1 MKTAVVALRPE
12 ALAIAQ
18 TPSPITN
25 AKIGKVFHVDWDF
38 SLKSRVAENKE
49 LTDTTI
55 WLL

>member
-1 MKTAVVALRPE
+1 VALRPE

-18 TPSPITN
+18 SPSPITD

-38 SLKSRVAENKE
+38 NLKNRVAENKE